1 MQRGRV
7 MADDR
12 LKNFIGAAHDL
23 EMRARD
29 VIDGH
34 TGAREALVIALKNFG
49 VANQSLET
57 AAVEMM
63 AAQSKTRR
71 SGRKV

>member
-1 MQRGRV
+1 

-12 LKNFIGAAHDL
+12 LKNFISAAFDL

-29 VIDGH
+29 MIDGH
-34 TGAREALVIALKNFG
+34 AGARDALVIALKNFG

-63 AAQSKTRR
+63 AAQTEARR